1 MRRAQDSRFVVD
13 LLGASCSAMILSR
26 LCRKK
31 TGDRRLGKSPGQ
43 NLHKDYS
50 RDERGWL
57 RVFSLGSM
65 RVQQQMCWLQHTLF

>member
-1 MRRAQDSRFVVD
+1 MVN
-13 LLGASCSAMILSR
+13 LLGASCLAMILRR

-31 TGDRRLGKSPGQ
+31 AGDSRLGKSPGQ

-65 RVQQQMCWLQHTLF
+65 RIQQQMFWLQRTFF